1 MRNFKV
7 DSTAIGN
14 LSVEGDQ
21 VSIQFTSTEKE
32 YIFRASDPSTFIADL
47 EKVIA
52 DPNGSVGSYIHR
64 TRKNNLLTEV

>member
-7 DSTAIGN
+7 DSTAIEN

-21 VSIQFTSTEKE
+21 VSIQFT
-32 YIFRASDPSTFIADL
+32 STFIADL

-64 TRKNNLLTEV
+64 TRKNNLLIEV

>member
-64 TRKNNLLTEV
+64 TRKNNLLMEV